1 MPRREKEHESE
12 QHEKESLD
20 CPCGRCGARRLGVFG
35 LQRPGRK
42 GGGRTRCVVERRDA
56 VSAPLRSD
64 SQSGQYGEGVCRP
77 RAADAR
83 GGGRCAFEGDF
94 DECRRRRPDA
104 RTAGGV
110 PAGAGGRAF
119 GAGASDRRR
128 RELSRSESQQ
138 QFPGVAGAVGG
149 DGESHRRSPHG
160 LQREDAGLQ
169 RRRPPFSGQS
179 GGGNT
184 LVRAETLFR
193 GGRQRCAGA
202 RSRLLIRQTT
212 NPDSI

>member
-1 MPRREKEHESE
+1 MNNMKKSLWIVLAVVAVLAVWGYSVYNGLVEKEEAVH
-12 QHEKESLD
+12 
-20 CPCGRCGARRLGVFG
+20 GAWSNVETQY
-35 LQRPGRK
+35 QR
-42 GGGRTRCVVERRDA
+42 
-56 VSAPLRSD
+56 RSD
-64 SQSGQYGEGVCRP
+64 LIPNLVNTVKGY
-77 RAADAR
+77 AAHEQQTLAAVVDAR
-83 GGGRCAFEGDF
+83 SKATSMNV
-94 DECRRRRPDA
+94 DA
-104 RTAGGV
+104 DDLTPERLA
-110 PAGAGGRAF
+110 AGAGGRAF